1 MLAAILAMAA
11 GAVPASAHWSAH
23 AKPRAAK
30 HAAAVSE
37 VAPADEYF
45 GPQKI
50 SVLGVR
56 TMLDRAQTRLDF
68 GVGDDDATHRS
79 LFLAEVTIR
88 AWQAKYPNDY
98 WLPRMYGKLQT
109 LYTRMTGAAPQHRSA
124 GIASLLLAQ
133 FPSSREAREL
143 RATALQAVSVAITPA
158 RAAVAPSLPPPLDTG
173 ILTPSISPE
182 LALTTST
189 TR

>member
-1 MLAAILAMAA
+1 MLAAILAVSAQAA
-11 GAVPASAHWSAH
+11 PASAH
-23 AKPRAAK
+23 PAAEP
-30 HAAAVSE
+30 AR

-45 GPQKI
+45 GPQRI

-56 TMLDRAQTRLDF
+56 TMLDRAATRLDF
-68 GVGDDDATHRS
+68 GVGDDEATHRS

-109 LYTRMTGAAPQHRSA
+109 LYTRMTGPVVERRGA

-133 FPSSREAREL
+133 FPTSWEAHEL
-143 RATALQAVSVAITPA
+143 RATALQAFTVAITSA
-158 RAAVAPSLPPPLDTG
+158 NGAVAPSLPPPVDTG

-182 LALTTST
+182 LAATTLIS
-189 TR
+189 R

>member
-1 MLAAILAMAA
+1 MLAMIFAVCAA
-11 GAVPASAHWSAH
+11 GAPASAHWKPHA
-23 AKPRAAK
+23 AKPVRVERPQA
-30 HAAAVSE
+30 
-37 VAPADEYF
+37 APADEYF

-56 TMLDRAQTRLDF
+56 TMLDRAKTRLDF

-98 WLPRMYGKLQT
+98 WLPRMYGKLLA
-109 LYTRMTGAAPQHRSA
+109 LYTRMSGAAVERRSS

-133 FPSSREAREL
+133 FPASWEAHEL
-143 RATALQAVSVAITPA
+143 RTIALQAGTLAIAPA
-158 RAAVAPSLPPPLDTG
+158 ATMVAPSLPPPVDTG
-173 ILTPSISPE
+173 ILTPSISPK
-182 LALTTST
+182 LAATTLIS
-189 TR
+189 R